1 MTMRKSMIAFGAAAM
16 VAGLFLGPFV
26 TAADAQRGPTR
37 YYDSRG
43 GDRGFA
49 FCLKQ
54 GLEIFDCSYFT
65 WAQCQASASTRPLEC
80 VQNPFAVEQ
89 AQQAYQPRK
98 AKRKKARRPR
108 H

>member
-1 MTMRKSMIAFGAAAM
+1 MRKSMIALGAAAM
-16 VAGLFLGPFV
+16 AAGLFLGPFV
-26 TAADAQRGPTR
+26 TTADAQRGPVR
-37 YYDSRG
+37 YHDSRG

-65 WAQCQASASTRPLEC
+65 WAQCQASASARPVEC
-80 VQNPFAVEQ
+80 VLNPFAAEQ
-89 AQQAYQPRK
+89 GQRAYQPRK
-98 AKRKKARRPR
+98 VKRKKARRAHR